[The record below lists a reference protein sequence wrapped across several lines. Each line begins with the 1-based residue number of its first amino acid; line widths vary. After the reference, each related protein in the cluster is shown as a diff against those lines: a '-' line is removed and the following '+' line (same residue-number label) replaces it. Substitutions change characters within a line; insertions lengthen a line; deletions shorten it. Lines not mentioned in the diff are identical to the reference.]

1 MRNAVGYFLPIS
13 KRIFFFDSTK
23 GVVVVSSAVGKLS
36 FPVGGAPSPP
46 PPANG
51 LDPSDG
57 NGVSVD
63 SLAIASSFG
72 SSPNGAPIINKR
84 AIASIALPRSP
95 TFNK

>member
-36 FPVGGAPSPP
+36 PPLGDDPPS

-51 LDPSDG
+51 LDPSEG
-57 NGVSVD
+57 NGVSLD
-63 SLAIASSFG
+63 SLAIASSLG
-72 SSPNGAPIINKR
+72 SSPNGAPIVNKR